1 MEQRTEVESAAL
13 ATHGAANA
21 KTKMTEIQETKMSNT
36 TFAAWSIGKGISIK
50 FPSNLLGRAPHR
62 CC

>member
-21 KTKMTEIQETKMSNT
+21 KPKMTKIQETKMSNNGL
-36 TFAAWSIGKGISIK
+36 AKCGLG
-50 FPSNLLGRAPHR
+50 FPGGSFLAKTPPAKQEMWV
-62 CC
+62 